1 MQIHEIDIGI
11 IVAYL
16 VVVVIIGFLVTR
28 RAGKD
33 MDSYFLGGKT
43 LPWYVLGI
51 ANASSMFDITGTMWL
66 VYILFVYG
74 LKGVWLPWL
83 WPTFNQVFLMIYLAV
98 WIRRSNVLT
107 GAEWIT
113 TRFGSG
119 IGGELSRISVVV
131 FALVSVVGFLGY
143 AFQGIGKF
151 AEVFF
156 PWDFSP
162 WGLSPANVYAIV
174 LMGITTIYVIVGGM
188 YSVVLT
194 DLLQFTILTIASI
207 FIGIIAMAEVS
218 PSALAAV
225 IPDGWNSI
233 LFGWKLNLDWSNL
246 IPSVNDKIA
255 IDGWSFFSIIM
266 MMMLFKGV
274 LVSMAGPA
282 PNYDMQRVLA
292 TRRPRESAF
301 MSGIVSVCLFPRWIM
316 ITGITVLALV
326 FYSAALKKMGPDID
340 FEMILPYV
348 LDNFIPVGLFGI
360 LMAGLLAA
368 FMSTFDATVNAGA
381 SYIVNDIYKRYI
393 NPRASDKKYVGVSY
407 IASIGVV
414 IIGIIA
420 GMMAESINTIMQWIV
435 SGLWG
440 GYTAPNVLKWYWWR
454 FNGHGYFG
462 GMIAGITAALIF
474 PLLFPQLSALN
485 SFPFILL
492 LSGLTAVVV
501 SLLTAPEDDQILK
514 KFYSSVRPWGFWKP
528 VHEMIVKENPG
539 FKKNMAFKRDML
551 NVFVGIIWQMT
562 LVVIPVYLI
571 IKDFKSMW
579 ISILILVITSL
590 FLKKNWIDKLERD

>member
-1 MQIHEIDIGI
+1 MHEIDIGI

-16 VVVVIIGFLVTR
+16 VLVVIIGFLVTR

-83 WPTFNQVFLMIYLAV
+83 WPTFNQIFLMIYLAV

-119 IGGELSRISVVV
+119 LGGELSRVSVVV

-151 AEVFF
+151 AAVFF
-156 PWDFSP
+156 PWN
-162 WGLSPANVYAIV
+162 LSPDVYAFI

-207 FIGIIAMAEVS
+207 FIGIIAMVKVNPA
-218 PSALAAV
+218 ALATV

-233 LFGWKLNLDWSNL
+233 FFGWKLNLDWSNL
-246 IPSVNDKIA
+246 IPSVNDRIA
-255 IDGWSFFSIIM
+255 TDEWSFFTIIF

-274 LVSMAGPA
+274 LVSLAGPA

-301 MSGIVSVCLFPRWIM
+301 MSGLVSVCLFPRWIM
-316 ITGITVLALV
+316 ITGITALALV
-326 FYSAALKKMGPDID
+326 FFSDALKAMGPNID

-348 LDNFIPVGLFGI
+348 VNNFIPVGLMGLLI
-360 LMAGLLAA
+360 AGLLAA

-381 SYIVNDIYKRYI
+381 SYIVNDIYKRYV
-393 NPRASDKKYVGVSY
+393 NPKASDKRYVTISY

-414 IIGIIA
+414 IIGMIA
-420 GMMAESINTIMQWIV
+420 GLMAESINTIMQWIV

-440 GYTAPNVLKWYWWR
+440 GYTAPNILKWYWWR
-454 FNGHGYFG
+454 FNGYGYFW
-462 GMIAGITAALIF
+462 GMMTGIAAALIF
-474 PLLFPQLSALN
+474 PLLFPTLSALN
-485 SFPFILL
+485 SFPFILI
-492 LSGLTAVVV
+492 LSGFAAVVA
-501 SLLTAPEDDQILK
+501 SLLTAPENEEILK

-528 VHEMIVKENPG
+528 VHEMVILDNPN
-539 FKKNMAFKRDML
+539 FKKNKAFKRDML
-551 NVFVGIIWQMT
+551 NVVVGIIWQMT
-562 LVVIPVYLI
+562 LVVIPVYMI

-590 FLKKNWIDKLERD
+590 FLKKNWINKLEKN

>member
-1 MQIHEIDIGI
+1 MHPIDIGI
-11 IVAYL
+11 IVVYL
-16 VVVVIIGFLVTR
+16 IFMILIGFLVSR

-43 LPWYVLGI
+43 LPWYVLGV

-66 VYILFVYG
+66 VYVLFVYG
-74 LKGVWLPWL
+74 LKGCWLPWL

-119 IGGELSRISVVV
+119 IGGELSRISVVI

-143 AFQGIGKF
+143 DFQGIGKF
-151 AEVFF
+151 AAVFF
-156 PWDFSP
+156 PWDVSP
-162 WGLSPANVYAIV
+162 HVYAIV
-174 LMGITTIYVIVGGM
+174 FMGITTIYVIVGGM

-194 DLLQFTILTIASI
+194 DLVQFTIMTIASV
-207 FIGIIAMAEVS
+207 FIGVIAFQKIA

-225 IPDGWNSI
+225 IPDGWSN
-233 LFGWKLNLDWSNL
+233 LFFGWKLNLDWSSL

-255 IDGWSFFSIIM
+255 KDGWSLFTIVM
-266 MMMLFKGV
+266 MMMLFKGI

-292 TRRPRESAF
+292 TRRPKESAF
-301 MSGIVSVCLFPRWIM
+301 MSGIVSICLFPRWIM

-326 FYSAALKKMGPDID
+326 FYSENLKAMGSAID

-348 LDNFIPVGLFGI
+348 INNFIPIGLMG
-360 LMAGLLAA
+360 LLLAGLLAA

-381 SYIVNDIYKRYI
+381 SYIVNDIYKRYV
-393 NPRASDKKYVGVSY
+393 NPKGTDKQYVTASYL
-407 IASIGVV
+407 ASIFIV

-420 GMMAESINTIMQWIV
+420 GMMAESINTVMQWIV

-440 GYTAPNVLKWYWWR
+440 GYTAPNILKWYWWR
-454 FNGHGYFG
+454 FNGHGYFW
-462 GMIAGITAALIF
+462 GMITGIAAALVF
-474 PLLFPQLSALN
+474 PMLFPTLSALN

-492 LSGLTAVVV
+492 LSTAAAIIA
-501 SLLTAPEDDQILK
+501 SLSTAPEPDEILK
-514 KFYSSVRPWGFWKP
+514 KFYSTVRPWGFWQPIYEK
-528 VHEMIVKENPG
+528 VFQENPN
-539 FKKNMAFKRDML
+539 FKKNKAFKRDMV
-551 NVFVGIIWQMT
+551 NIVVGIIWQIT
-562 LVVIPVYLI
+562 LVVIPVYAI
-571 IKDFKSMW
+571 IKDFKSLW
-579 ISILILVITSL
+579 ISIFILIITSI
-590 FLKKNWIDKLERD
+590 FLKKNWINKLEEN